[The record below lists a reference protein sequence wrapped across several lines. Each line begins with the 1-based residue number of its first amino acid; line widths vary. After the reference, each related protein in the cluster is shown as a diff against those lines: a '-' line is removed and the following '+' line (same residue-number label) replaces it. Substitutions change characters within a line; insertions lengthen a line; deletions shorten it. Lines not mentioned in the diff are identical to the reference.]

1 MSDIIVVG
9 CGRVGSQLATQLSH
23 SDNNVTVIDR
33 DMASFANL
41 GPDFNGATIQGV
53 GFDEDVLTEAGV
65 KTCDAV
71 AAVTQLDN
79 TNLMIAEVCEKLHGV
94 PHVVARLHDP
104 SHERAYS
111 LLGID
116 YSCGTTLVAQEIYS
130 KLQAGHGNHVKSFGD
145 VEIIQFTLNLR
156 DHMRQTMLPALSGSM
171 WTTKTDPLISSD
183 GENAG
188 VVIGRYSGG
197 DARYEWRTE
206 RYGDKVMR
214 IYDMNEVAKYY
225 ASTPSVRAEIEEY
238 GERTDYSSLGGSN
251 WVYVNYWGIEPGQTV
266 EIQEKGKS
274 LEVEKVSDE
283 DPLFAVSF
291 APQWRDEE
299 ESEIFVSHK
308 KKVSYHMFRAKAK
321 TARRPITV
329 IVRDAEGNMVRTETM
344 KRPRAFSNDI
354 WL

>member
-9 CGRVGSQLATQLSH
+9 CGRVGSPLATQLSH

-33 DMASFANL
+33 DMASLANL

-156 DHMRQTMLPALSGSM
+156 DHMRQTIRAFELERPHGARIVAFERADGSATSIPDSDSILYDGDKLLVCIRSEFLPAFQ
-171 WTTKTDPLISSD
+171 
-183 GENAG
+183 
-188 VVIGRYSGG
+188 RYMK
-197 DARYEWRTE
+197 E
-206 RYGDKVMR
+206 R
-214 IYDMNEVAKYY
+214 
-225 ASTPSVRAEIEEY
+225 
-238 GERTDYSSLGGSN
+238 
-251 WVYVNYWGIEPGQTV
+251 
-266 EIQEKGKS
+266 
-274 LEVEKVSDE
+274 
-283 DPLFAVSF
+283 
-291 APQWRDEE
+291 
-299 ESEIFVSHK
+299 
-308 KKVSYHMFRAKAK
+308 
-321 TARRPITV
+321 
-329 IVRDAEGNMVRTETM
+329 
-344 KRPRAFSNDI
+344 
-354 WL
+354 